1 MSVIQAPVA
10 YKERNGAA
18 IPRRKSCR
26 ACAKAKRRCDLMLP
40 VCSRC
45 SQRRLGCEYPLLLE
59 ASKLSFSLDSVPDF
73 NEFHIHHPISTPLYE
88 QPPPPI
94 PILHI
99 PATPSSYS
107 KAHRTGIREKLL
119 SAPPSVKPLLTSS
132 MSSRLRITLDVFQNA
147 HRTMVLENQTPWCH
161 PLLYK
166 NGMPKVMQGVFSSQ
180 QSQSSH
186 SSIDAD

>member
-1 MSVIQAPVA
+1 MSVIQTPVA

-40 VCSRC
+40 ACSRC

-59 ASKLSFSLDSVPDF
+59 ASKLSFSLETVPDF
-73 NEFHIHHPISTPLYE
+73 NEFHIRQPTLATPLYQ

-94 PILHI
+94 PIIAVSQPVL
-99 PATPSSYS
+99 PSSYPKGHKTGNS
-107 KAHRTGIREKLL
+107 KNSLL
-119 SAPPSVKPLLTSS
+119 PPLGVKPLFTSG
-132 MSSRLRITLDVFQNA
+132 MSSRLRITMDVLQHA

-166 NGMPKVMQGVFSSQ
+166 NGMPRVMQGVFSSPPGRN
-180 QSQSSH
+180 
-186 SSIDAD
+186 

>member
-1 MSVIQAPVA
+1 MSVIQAPVV

-59 ASKLSFSLDSVPDF
+59 ASKLSLSLESVPDF
-73 NEFHIHHPISTPLYE
+73 NEFHIHQPISTALYQ

-94 PILHI
+94 SISHIPIL
-99 PATPSSYS
+99 PSSYLKS
-107 KAHRTGIREKLL
+107 HRTGSQKLL
-119 SAPPSVKPLLTSS
+119 SSLPLGVKPLFTSG
-132 MSSRLRITLDVFQNA
+132 MSSRLRITLDVLQNA

-166 NGMPKVMQGVFSSQ
+166 NGMPRVMQGAFSST
-180 QSQSSH
+180 
-186 SSIDAD
+186 

>member
-1 MSVIQAPVA
+1 MSVIQTPVA
-10 YKERNGAA
+10 YKERNGTA

-40 VCSRC
+40 ACSRC

-59 ASKLSFSLDSVPDF
+59 ASKLSFSLEAVPDF
-73 NEFHIHHPISTPLYE
+73 NDFHIHQPTSTALYE

-94 PILHI
+94 PI
-99 PATPSSYS
+99 PSSYPKS
-107 KAHRTGIREKLL
+107 HRTGKKLSL
-119 SAPPSVKPLLTSS
+119 SSPPSVKPLFTSG
-132 MSSRLRITLDVFQNA
+132 MSSRLRITLEVFQNA

-166 NGMPKVMQGVFSSQ
+166 NGMPRVMQGVFFLTIED
-180 QSQSSH
+180 

>member
-10 YKERNGAA
+10 YNERNGAA

-26 ACAKAKRRCDLMLP
+26 ACAKAKRRCDLVLP

-45 SQRRLGCEYPLLLE
+45 SQRRLNCEYPLLLE
-59 ASKLSFSLDSVPDF
+59 ASKISFRLDSLPDF
-73 NEFHIHHPISTPLYE
+73 NPFDICQPIAASLYQ

-94 PILHI
+94 PIPI
-99 PATPSSYS
+99 PITHVPVIPSSYQ
-107 KAHRTGIREKLL
+107 KVYRADEK
-119 SAPPSVKPLLTSS
+119 SISPPLSVKPLFTSR

-166 NGMPKVMQGVFSSQ
+166 NGMPRVMQGALCPTVEDGIDDSSC
-180 QSQSSH
+180 
-186 SSIDAD
+186 

>member
-1 MSVIQAPVA
+1 MSVIQAPIA

-40 VCSRC
+40 ICSRC

-59 ASKLSFSLDSVPDF
+59 ASKLSYSLEAVPDF
-73 NEFHIHHPISTPLYE
+73 NEFYIHQPISTSLYE
-88 QPPPPI
+88 QPPPSIPI
-94 PILHI
+94 PQVPVI
-99 PATPSSYS
+99 PSSYPKVS
-107 KAHRTGIREKLL
+107 KTGKKLL
-119 SAPPSVKPLLTSS
+119 SSPPLSVKPLFTSG

-166 NGMPKVMQGVFSSQ
+166 NGMPRVMQGAFSPFMSFVRFWC
-180 QSQSSH
+180 
-186 SSIDAD
+186 

>member
-1 MSVIQAPVA
+1 MSVIQTPVA

-59 ASKLSFSLDSVPDF
+59 ASKLSFPLESVPSF
-73 NEFHIHHPISTPLYE
+73 NESYIHQPISTPLYE

-94 PILHI
+94 SISQVQAI
-99 PATPSSYS
+99 PSSYP
-107 KAHRTGIREKLL
+107 KAHWTSSKKQL
-119 SAPPSVKPLLTSS
+119 SLPPLSVKPLFTSG
-132 MSSRLRITLDVFQNA
+132 MASRLRITLDVLQNA

-161 PLLYK
+161 QLLYK
-166 NGMPKVMQGVFSSQ
+166 NGMPRVMQGVSSA
-180 QSQSSH
+180 
-186 SSIDAD
+186 IYVFVGG